1 MVRTLGRRLISLAL
15 VLIGLPVLVVLTPVA
30 VAIFVVLDLATGLRK
45 LPSVRLWLFA
55 IVFLIHEWLSQIA
68 ALGLW
73 ISGGL
78 GRRLNHAHHR
88 AVQSWWTGS
97 LLQWARRLL
106 NVQLDLG
113 DVSTM
118 PGGEVVVL
126 SRHASMVDAVLPAHL
141 FANKLGRP
149 CHYVMKKELRWLPSI
164 DVFGHRLGNHFVDRS
179 GDRAK
184 EVADIARLATH
195 AQPGAALVIFPEGTY
210 ATPES
215 KARVQ
220 ASLERRNDERGLALN
235 AGLRLMLPPQPAGS
249 LALFAERPDAPVV
262 ILGHVGLEG
271 LAKLSGLR
279 QHLPATSPV
288 VVRWW
293 VTERNQIPDSIQWL
307 DEQWLTLDRWVQD
320 QLE

>member
-1 MVRTLGRRLISLAL
+1 MVF
-15 VLIGLPVLVVLTPVA
+15 IGLPLLVVLTPA
-30 VAIFVVLDLATGLRK
+30 AIVIGSVVDLATGLRK
-45 LPSVRLWLFA
+45 LPTVRLWLFA
-55 IVFLIHEWLSQIA
+55 IVFLIHEWLGQAA
-68 ALGLW
+68 ALWLW
-73 ISGGL
+73 ISGGR
-78 GRRLNHAHHR
+78 GRRLNQTQHR

-97 LLQWARRLL
+97 LLRWARRLL

-118 PGGEVVVL
+118 PAHEVVVL

-141 FANKLGRP
+141 FTNKLGRP
-149 CHYVMKKELRWLPSI
+149 CHYVLKKELRWLPNI
-164 DVFGHRLGNHFVDRS
+164 DVFGHRLGNHFVDRT
-179 GDRAK
+179 GNREK
-184 EVADIARLATH
+184 EVADIARLATN

-220 ASLERRNDERGLALN
+220 ASLERRNDKRGLALN
-235 AGLRLMLPPQPAGS
+235 AGLRLMLPPRPAGS

-262 ILGHVGLEG
+262 ILGHAGLEG

-279 QHLPATSPV
+279 RNLPATKPV

-293 VTERNQIPDSIQWL
+293 VTERSQIADSVQWL

-320 QLE
+320 QVG